1 MIESAAVKVQ
11 KSDAEG
17 RKIANSGFFILFEN
31 TPLTAGGEIWY
42 NIRSSLSWERVF
54 HKEDGRKG
62 KSNGSIRSTRNRR
75 QADACQGR

>member
-31 TPLTAGGEIWY
+31 TPLTAGG
-42 NIRSSLSWERVF
+42 
-54 HKEDGRKG
+54 
-62 KSNGSIRSTRNRR
+62 
-75 QADACQGR
+75 